1 MGLSK
6 SVSDLLKEK
15 EHLDHDTYEIQEQE
29 EVSEDTNL
37 KIENELL
44 LLGIIWNAIRPLE
57 KYEKLKTRYYLNDN
71 LVIEK
76 GNNSF
81 WIYGKED
88 LIAESI
94 KLFIDYFAK
103 DIRDFKF
110 IRPESEY
117 NTFIY
122 YFFKEAVM
130 CRFNVLISNTQ
141 HEKDLQQ
148 VIIRDV
154 VKELKKETN
163 LMDDVNKKYNKQMID
178 NWISEILLKNTH
190 LSM

>member
-1 MGLSK
+1 MFL
-6 SVSDLLKEK
+6 V
-15 EHLDHDTYEIQEQE
+15 
-29 EVSEDTNL
+29 
-37 KIENELL
+37 
-44 LLGIIWNAIRPLE
+44 GILWNAVRPLE
-57 KYEKLKTRYYLNDN
+57 KYEILKTRYYLNDN

-88 LIAESI
+88 LIYDSV
-94 KLFIDYFAK
+94 KSFIDYFAK

-130 CRFNVLISNTQ
+130 CRFNVLVSNTQ
-141 HEKDLQQ
+141 HEKDIQQ

-154 VKELKKETN
+154 VKELKKETD

-178 NWISEILLKNTH
+178 NWVSEILLKNTH